1 MMSCIG
7 VFHSV
12 AHFLDCFSYNFRDY
26 VKVQSL
32 YEKPRSSGT
41 PVWLKINTL
50 IVCESL
56 EITSHATCY
65 PFSAFLV
72 MSILTTTLTIC
83 KALKWHTEKF
93 L

>member
-7 VFHSV
+7 VF
-12 AHFLDCFSYNFRDY
+12 HFLDCFSYNFRDY

-56 EITSHATCY
+56 EITSHGELHAT
-65 PFSAFLV
+65 PFLLFL
-72 MSILTTTLTIC
+72 L
-83 KALKWHTEKF
+83 
-93 L
+93 